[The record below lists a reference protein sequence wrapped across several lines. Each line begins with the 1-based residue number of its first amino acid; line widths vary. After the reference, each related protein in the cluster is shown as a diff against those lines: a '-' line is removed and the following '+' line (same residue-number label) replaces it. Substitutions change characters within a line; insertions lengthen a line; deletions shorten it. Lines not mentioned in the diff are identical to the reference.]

1 MEDLHKTTKQNTTV
15 KKLKILQISTW
26 RTPCGIAGY
35 TENLV
40 NQLIKFEEFAID
52 VYRIDKQKFSFTNP
66 IAENEINKIINES
79 KNANIVHFQHEFG
92 FFGAN
97 YNLSNENFIK
107 LLRKL
112 RSNKKII
119 FITFHTLPLPT
130 PSWAHARGIR
140 SLFSIFIA
148 KLLRNNKW
156 PKLAR
161 EISKHTAYRVIAHN
175 ERSAS
180 ILCNSGIAWDKI
192 NIVPLGL
199 TSPTE
204 SNTGKLNSAKIALG
218 YKKDDILIGLFGF
231 VADYKGVLQ
240 ATESL
245 KFLPQNF
252 KLVFVGGRHPDNKT
266 DNSIDNI
273 LKLSSKLNLLETN
286 RAKNSRNRIEISG
299 WLPKESLDLYKSAC
313 DIIIAPYKEV
323 NLSSSAALA
332 MALTS
337 GRPVIAS
344 TIDAFRDINTEY
356 ECMLLIGENSP
367 RELAWA
373 IEKLISDDDL
383 SKLLVKNA
391 KEYAEKYSLSN
402 ISNIYRSL
410 YLKYSGILL

>member
-1 MEDLHKTTKQNTTV
+1 MEDPHKTEKQNTTM
-15 KKLKILQISTW
+15 KKLEITQISTW

-40 NQLIKFEEFAID
+40 NQLSKFEELAIN
-52 VYRIDKQKFSFTNP
+52 VCSIDKHKFSISGP
-66 IAENEINKIINES
+66 IAENEIKNIINKS
-79 KNANIVHFQHEFG
+79 KNANIVHIQHEFS
-92 FFGAN
+92 FFGAS
-97 YNLSNENFIK
+97 YNLSNEKFTA
-107 LLRKL
+107 LLRGL
-112 RSNKKII
+112 RNNKKII
-119 FITFHTLPLPT
+119 FITFHTLPLPM
-130 PSWAHARGIR
+130 PSWTHARGIR
-140 SLFSIFIA
+140 SFFSILVARF
-148 KLLRNNKW
+148 LRNKRW
-156 PKLAR
+156 SMLAK
-161 EISKHTAYRVIAHN
+161 EISKHTAYHVIAHN

-192 NIVPLGL
+192 NIIPLGL

-204 SNTGKLNSAKIALG
+204 SSPEKLNSAKIALG

-245 KFLPQNF
+245 KFLPQHF
-252 KLVFVGGRHPDNKT
+252 KLVFVGGRHPDNKS

-273 LKLSSKLNLLETN
+273 IKLSLKLSLLETN
-286 RAKNSRNRIEISG
+286 KTKPGKDRIEISG
-299 WLPKESLDLYKSAC
+299 WLPKESLNFYKSAC

-344 TIDAFRDINTEY
+344 AIDAFRDINNEY
-356 ECMLLIGENSP
+356 QCMLLIGENSP

-373 IEKLISDDDL
+373 IEKLISDEEL
-383 SKLLVKNA
+383 SKLLIENA
-391 KEYAEKYSLSN
+391 RKYAEKYSLTN
-402 ISNIYRSL
+402 ISNIYKSL
-410 YLKYSGILL
+410 YSKYSGISL